1 MMKNI
6 SLSVNGVNVAFD
18 EDGTMRYIAMKIV
31 NMDQDNKWQ
40 EVSASICAIFFTKT
54 VRLCS
59 FAVVGVGIKS
69 STHRSEFAC
78 VCCV

>member
-40 EVSASICAIFFTKT
+40 EVSASICAIFSHKHF
-54 VRLCS
+54 VC
-59 FAVVGVGIKS
+59 AVLPS
-69 STHRSEFAC
+69 LESA
-78 VCCV
+78 